1 MKEQKE
7 KKAMFN
13 KLAPKV
19 KGAMESKP
27 GQIAQ
32 KALGIGSTVLSIG
45 GGLLTLAT
53 AIVSINA
60 WSQAKIDKQKEVEVN
75 YPD

>member
-1 MKEQKE
+1 MAKE

-13 KLAPKV
+13 KIAPKV
-19 KGAMESKP
+19 KDAMNSKP

-32 KALGIGSTVLSIG
+32 KALGVGSTILSIG
-45 GGLLTLAT
+45 GGILTLAG

-60 WSQAKIDKQKEVEVN
+60 WSQAKIDKQKEVETN